1 MLERRVAETFV
12 ELADTLVAGF
22 DVIDL
27 LHTLAERCAELPGVD
42 AAGIMLADQRGAL
55 AFAAA
60 SDQQARL
67 MELLQLQEQQGP
79 CLDACHSGR
88 QTTCADLAARP
99 SRWPDFTGTAQ
110 HYFAAMHALPLRLR
124 DQRLGAMGLFSAV
137 RGGLEPGT
145 LAIAQALAD
154 VAAIGIVHQQILHQH
169 PLITEQLQGTLNSR
183 VLIEQAKGVL
193 AARHGITPDQ
203 AFVRLRTYARSRARR
218 LTDVAADVLDDVV
231 DITEPAGPSR
241 HRRGHGESASP

>member
-27 LHTLAERCAELPGVD
+27 LHTLAERCAELPGAD
-42 AAGIMLADQRGAL
+42 AAGIMLADQRGTLAL
-55 AFAAA
+55 AAA

-79 CLDACHSGR
+79 CLDACYSGR

-99 SRWPDFTGTAQ
+99 SRWPDFTATAQ

-124 DQRLGAMGLFSAV
+124 DQRLGAMGLFSTV
-137 RGGLEPGT
+137 PGGLETGA
-145 LAIAQALAD
+145 LSIAQALAD
-154 VAAIGIVHQQILHQH
+154 VAAIGIVHQQLLHQH

-203 AFVRLRTYARSRARR
+203 AFGRLRTHARSHGRR
-218 LTDVAADVLDDVV
+218 LTDLAADVLDGAV
-231 DITEPAGPSR
+231 DITEPTGRPRRLRGYDESAGP
-241 HRRGHGESASP
+241 